1 MDERLRFVARLLA
14 GEKMG
19 LSVRGVRD
27 LAEDRLRE
35 QASRSLCYWSAR
47 VKKKARVAFRSFD
60 HNEQVRIPSS
70 SPQRVANF
78 GHGKR
83 LTYHVYW
90 PRLNPPLCS

>member
-35 QASRSLCYWSAR
+35 QASRSLCYW
-47 VKKKARVAFRSFD
+47 
-60 HNEQVRIPSS
+60 
-70 SPQRVANF
+70 
-78 GHGKR
+78 R
-83 LTYHVYW
+83 LGS
-90 PRLNPPLCS
+90 RRRRE